1 MTHAGL
7 TLAVFAS
14 DAVITFLGWQE
25 LDAWLVG
32 RRWRVIVVGAV
43 LTAVIDVN
51 AMGFVLAGWPMIIPS
66 VLGGALGSLVA
77 FRVRLS

>member
-1 MTHAGL
+1 MNLAL
-7 TLAVFAS
+7 ALAVFAS

-32 RRWRVIVVGAV
+32 RRWQVLVVGAL
-43 LTAVIDVN
+43 LTIVFDVN
-51 AMGFVLAGWPMIIPS
+51 TMGFVRAGWWMIGPS